1 MLESVY
7 KELRQTLVYQLRTKG
22 IRDEKILNAIEH
34 IPRHL
39 FLEGDVDPTEAYE
52 DKPLS
57 IGQGQTISQ
66 PFTVAYQTQLLDLE
80 PGEKVLEIGTGSGYQ
95 SAVLNELGAK
105 VFTIERQEKLFNS
118 TKKKLA
124 ELGYDNIKMFLGD
137 GNFGIPEFAPYDK
150 IIITAAAPGIP
161 QDLLKQLRAL
171 GKMVL
176 PIDGHIQR
184 MKRVIKLS
192 DEEIYEEDRGFFH
205 FVPMLPGIVMDS
217 I

>member
-7 KELRQTLVYQLRTKG
+7 KELRQTLVYQLHTKG
-22 IRDEKILNAIEH
+22 IRDERILNAIEN

-39 FLEGDVDPTEAYE
+39 FLEENVDPVEAYE

-105 VFTIERQEKLFNS
+105 VFTIERQEKLFNA

-124 ELGYDNIKMFLGD
+124 LLGYNHITMFLGD
-137 GNFGIPEFAPYDK
+137 GNLGVPEFAPYDK

-161 QDLLKQLRAL
+161 ENLLKQLRVL

-176 PIDGHIQR
+176 PIDGTIQR

-192 DEEIYEEDRGFFH
+192 EDEIYEEDRGFFH

-217 I
+217 V